1 MSKPIDQKLV
11 RFDLASPSVRLG
23 AYLLETILITVTLG
37 IGWMVWALV
46 ISGNGQTPAKKIMDL
61 TVIDKISLKPL
72 SLGKMFWLRG
82 VLGYFATIIVTIT
95 LGLLSLMPFWDRH
108 NQNLWDKFSSSYVVR
123 NYLPCT

>member
-11 RFDLASPSVRLG
+11 GLHLASPWVRLG
-23 AYLLETILITVTLG
+23 AHLLETILITVTLG
-37 IGWMVWALV
+37 IGWIVWALV

-61 TVIDKISLKPL
+61 TVIDKISLEPL
-72 SLGKMFWLRG
+72 SFGKMFWLRG

-123 NYLPCT
+123 NYLPGT

>member
-11 RFDLASPSVRLG
+11 GLDLASPWVRLG

-37 IGWMVWALV
+37 IGWIVWALV

-61 TVIDKISLKPL
+61 TAIDKISLKPL
-72 SLGKMFWLRG
+72 SLGKMFWLQG

-123 NYLPCT
+123 NYLPGT

>member
-11 RFDLASPSVRLG
+11 GLDLASPWVRLG

-72 SLGKMFWLRG
+72 SLGKMFWLQG